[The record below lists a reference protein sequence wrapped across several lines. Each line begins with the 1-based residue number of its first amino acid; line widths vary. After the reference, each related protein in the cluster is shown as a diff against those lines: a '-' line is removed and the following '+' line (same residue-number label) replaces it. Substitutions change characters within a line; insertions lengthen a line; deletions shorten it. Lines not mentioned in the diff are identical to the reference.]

1 MMGQGAE
8 ERVRAFGDFRDRMTD
23 FMAYS
28 LSWGREFYKKIH
40 EMQMQM
46 FHSVW
51 KSGMNEGLLP

>member
-1 MMGQGAE
+1 M
-8 ERVRAFGDFRDRMTD
+8 
-23 FMAYS
+23 
-28 LSWGREFYKKIH
+28 EFYKKEIH